1 MSDLKSLPVAP
12 EFIEAL
18 EENVT
23 KTALDYLR
31 KIKAE
36 PDLITLV
43 ENISNFGYYLSTAYR
58 NPESLLGERASR
70 FGIEEMVVEAV
81 NAIANLGGEFHAP
94 SGTLL
99 PREETLP
106 VSKQSVKKN
115 KQRSKKSS

>member
-1 MSDLKSLPVAP
+1 MSALASLPVAP

-18 EENVT
+18 EENAT

-36 PDLITLV
+36 PELITLV
-43 ENISNFGYYLSTAYR
+43 ENISNFGYYLAASYR
-58 NPESLLGERASR
+58 NPESLMGKAESR

-99 PREETLP
+99 PRKDTAP
-106 VSKQSVKKN
+106 VNRKP
-115 KQRSKKSS
+115 SKKTKKAS